1 MIFLCNNLCITR
13 RSRRLDTTEITTLS
27 RTTMQGDAVLLLLQ
41 QQQLLLLH
49 VKLRS
54 AVLLSSHMAY
64 QLHLPVT
71 VILLKMLS
79 KRRSLPHQCFCR
91 KFQCRVRG
99 SNGRLLRRTI
109 VEALELMQREV
120 MCMRDGV

>member
-1 MIFLCNNLCITR
+1 MIALCNIFLITR

-27 RTTMQGDAVLLLLQ
+27 RTTMQDDAV
-41 QQQLLLLH
+41 QQLQLQLQRLHAKLL
-49 VKLRS
+49 S

-71 VILLKMLS
+71 VTLHKMLS
-79 KRRSLPHQCFCR
+79 KRRSLPHQCFCY
-91 KFQCRVRG
+91 KFQCRLRG

-120 MCMRDGV
+120 MCIRGGV